1 MYEGPLLQALKRAHP
16 GKRLWRVL
24 EDNDPGGY
32 ETRKAQ
38 STKEKLHIEQ
48 FAIPSRSPDLNVMD
62 YYVWAEVERRL
73 RAEERAW
80 DEDYRESRDDFI
92 SRLRRT
98 AKAIPM
104 ANVQK
109 AIGDLSWRA
118 KALYKAKG
126 CLFEEGGRR
135 GRRG

>member
-1 MYEGPLLQALKRAHP
+1 
-16 GKRLWRVL
+16 
-24 EDNDPGGY
+24 
-32 ETRKAQ
+32 
-38 STKEKLHIEQ
+38 
-48 FAIPSRSPDLNVMD
+48 MD

-80 DEDYRESRDDFI
+80 DEDYRESRDDLI

-126 CLFEEGGRR
+126 GLFEEGGPRDRR
-135 GRRG
+135 G

>member
-1 MYEGPLLQALKRAHP
+1 
-16 GKRLWRVL
+16 
-24 EDNDPGGY
+24 
-32 ETRKAQ
+32 
-38 STKEKLHIEQ
+38 
-48 FAIPSRSPDLNVMD
+48 MD

-80 DEDYRESRDDFI
+80 DEGYRESRADFI

-104 ANVQK
+104 AHVEK

-126 CLFEEGGRR
+126 GLFEEGGRR
-135 GRRG
+135 GRRA

>member
-1 MYEGPLLQALKRAHP
+1 MDTN
-16 GKRLWRVL
+16 RVR
-24 EDNDPGGY
+24 P
-32 ETRKAQ
+32 RPQ
-38 STKEKLHIEQ
+38 SKQ
-48 FAIPSRSPDLNVMD
+48 FLIPSRSTDPNVVD

-80 DEDYRESRDDFI
+80 DEDYRESRDDLI

-126 CLFEEGGRR
+126 GLFEEGGRR